1 MEANTPATQLGE
13 GWFQLEANYRWT
25 EPRASA
31 TLLRPQSAKEFE
43 LVANAT
49 ELQIRAGGALRVE
62 VLMDGQPIG
71 RHEFVSP
78 GWQTL
83 RWPLPPGKPGPVS
96 IEILTTPPFHS
107 GADPRILGVAV
118 KAFGFIPR

>member
-1 MEANTPATQLGE
+1 
-13 GWFQLEANYRWT
+13 
-25 EPRASA
+25 
-31 TLLRPQSAKEFE
+31 
-43 LVANAT
+43 
-49 ELQIRAGGALRVE
+49 
-62 VLMDGQPIG
+62 LMDGKPIG

-83 RWPLPPGKPGPVS
+83 RWPVPPGKPGPVS
-96 IEILTTPPFHS
+96 IEILTDPPFHS